1 METMNAALETTT
13 RNTRETGKAQRSPR
27 TTRRARRLQRG
38 FTLIELIV
46 VVTIIGILAGI
57 AIANVKNAQSKAR
70 EAALKD
76 DLREMRGAI
85 DNFYADKQ
93 RYPQSLNE
101 LKDSKYLRSIPKDP
115 ITGKAEWEEVQ
126 AQVDPTGDSNPNPQV
141 DPTATAGADQNGGQP
156 GIYDVKSMAEGRA
169 LNGEDYKSW

>member
-1 METMNAALETTT
+1 MTKASPAN
-13 RNTRETGKAQRSPR
+13 RNIHRSSLIAHRSRTAQK
-27 TTRRARRLQRG
+27 G

-57 AIANVKNAQSKAR
+57 AIANVKSAQTKAR

-76 DLREMRGAI
+76 DLREMRSAI

-93 RYPQSLNE
+93 HYPQSLNE
-101 LKDSKYLRSIPKDP
+101 LKESHYLRDIPKDP
-115 ITGKAEWEEVQ
+115 MTDKKEWDEVQ
-126 AQVDPTGDSNPNPQV
+126 APVDTSDTNGSGA
-141 DPTATAGADQNGGQP
+141 DPTATANEASGGQP
-156 GIYDVKSMAEGRA
+156 GIYDVKTLATGRS

>member
-1 METMNAALETTT
+1 METTT
-13 RNTRETGKAQRSPR
+13 AVQMTTELTSSTRVARSSRRAAARRKAQ
-27 TTRRARRLQRG
+27 QG

-57 AIANVKNAQSKAR
+57 AIANVKNAQTKAR

-76 DLREMRGAI
+76 DLREMRSAI

-101 LKDSKYLRSIPKDP
+101 LKDSKYLRAIPKDP

-126 AQVDPTGDSNPNPQV
+126 AQVDAAGGSEANPQI
-141 DPTATAGADQNGGQP
+141 DPTATAAGADQNGGQP
-156 GIYDVKSMAEGRA
+156 GIYDVKSMAAGRA

>member
-1 METMNAALETTT
+1 MVIHMETMNDKQGTT
-13 RNTRETGKAQRSPR
+13 RGSAAGRRRSS
-27 TTRRARRLQRG
+27 RAQRG

-57 AIANVKNAQSKAR
+57 AVANVKTAQQKAR

-101 LKDSKYLRSIPKDP
+101 LKDQHYLRAIPKDP
-115 ITGKAEWEEVQ
+115 ISGKAEWDEIQ
-126 AQVDPTGDSNPNPQV
+126 ATVDTTDTGGSAA
-141 DPTATAGADQNGGQP
+141 DPTAAANNEQNGGQP
-156 GIYDVKSMAEGRA
+156 GVYDVKTLAEGRS
-169 LNGEDYKSW
+169 LNGEDFKTW

>member
-1 METMNAALETTT
+1 MVIQMETMNDKQGTTSGVAAI
-13 RNTRETGKAQRSPR
+13 RRRSSV
-27 TTRRARRLQRG
+27 AQRG

-57 AIANVKNAQSKAR
+57 AVANVKTAQQKAR

-93 RYPQSLNE
+93 RYPQSLAE
-101 LKDSKYLRSIPKDP
+101 LKDQHYLRAVPKDP
-115 ITGKAEWEEVQ
+115 MTGKAEWEEIQ
-126 AQVDPTGDSNPNPQV
+126 APVDTTDSSGSAA
-141 DPTATAGADQNGGQP
+141 DPTAAANSQQSGGQP
-156 GIYDVKSMAEGRA
+156 GVYDVKTLAEGRS
-169 LNGEDYKSW
+169 LNGEEFKSW